1 MHSMTPSSHHN
12 SNALYERIGYDKKNW
27 MHGRNTKKKLKLVD
41 EIIMPENNAYTHN
54 RASDRVVFTHCR

>member
-1 MHSMTPSSHHN
+1 MRGLDM
-12 SNALYERIGYDKKNW
+12 IKKNEC
-27 MHGRNTKKKLKLVD
+27 MEETQKKKLKLVD